1 MSSGFGRM
9 LPLLILIAFVVL
21 GASMLPQIMGS
32 VEAGQDDNISQAY
45 KDQLNTTKDVNI
57 VTVSYT
63 KYLGV
68 LLGVVAL
75 VGTVMWIGKKM

>member
-1 MSSGFGRM
+1 M
-9 LPLLILIAFVVL
+9 LPMLILIAFVVL

-45 KDQLNTTKDVNI
+45 KNQLNSTRDVNI
-57 VTVSYT
+57 ITVSYT
-63 KYLGV
+63 KYIGL

-75 VGTVMWIGKKM
+75 VGAVLWIGKKM